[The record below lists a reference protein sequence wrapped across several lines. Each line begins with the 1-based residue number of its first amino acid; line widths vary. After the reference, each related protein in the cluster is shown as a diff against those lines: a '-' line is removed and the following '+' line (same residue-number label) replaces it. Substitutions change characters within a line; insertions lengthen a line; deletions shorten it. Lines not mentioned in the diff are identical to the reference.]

1 MKNTQKT
8 FKVLL
13 DTNGQ
18 VEWRDI
24 FTFGQWESIKKELK
38 KLYKFFAMHV
48 SVNPTKEE
56 LENTL
61 YFVKDK
67 KLLKKLEMVITDEL
81 IDQVLDAKLRQE
93 CMYYFW
99 SKAEYE
105 VLVKNWVGQDCERKI
120 DIYEQLENNWDSFKE
135 LAFENAD
142 VKE

>member
-1 MKNTQKT
+1 MKKTQKT
-8 FKVLL
+8 FKVLI

-18 VEWRDI
+18 IEWRDI

-67 KLLKKLEMVITDEL
+67 KLLKKLETTMTDEL
-81 IDQVLDAKLRQE
+81 MDQVLDAKLRSE

-105 VLVKNWVGQDCERKI
+105 VLVKSWVGQDCERKI
-120 DIYEQLENNWDSFKE
+120 DIFEQLENNWDSFKE
-135 LAFENAD
+135 LAFKNAAI
-142 VKE
+142 KE